1 MAQTPRASFRS
12 SRSFWR
18 TSPRTPDPAARRR
31 PDTVRS
37 IVIPERAGGC
47 SHARADRSR
56 NAGGGG
62 RTLAV
67 RYPGRIG
74 YQPALE
80 LQATLVERRRRG
92 EIPDTLLLLE
102 HPHVITLGSSGR
114 VGHVLLPSDEL
125 ARRGIAVHEA
135 GRGGDVT
142 YHGPGQLVGYP
153 ILDLKPDRRDLH
165 RYLRSLEG
173 VLIRALGEF
182 GLVGERDRDATGVW
196 IGGAKVAAIGLRV
209 SSGWITSHGFALNA
223 DTDLSHFDAIV
234 PCGLR
239 ERPVT
244 SISRLLRRRV
254 TPELAA
260 PAVVSAMTAEFGY
273 GSVDDPGG
281 ANSK

>member
-1 MAQTPRASFRS
+1 MDTIPTA
-12 SRSFWR
+12 
-18 TSPRTPDPAARRR
+18 PAGAAWG
-31 PDTVRS
+31 D
-37 IVIPERAGGC
+37 
-47 SHARADRSR
+47 
-56 NAGGGG
+56 

-74 YQPALE
+74 YEPALE

-102 HPHVITLGSSGR
+102 HSHVITLGSSGR
-114 VGHVLLPSDEL
+114 TGHILLPRDEL
-125 ARRGIAVHEA
+125 ARRGIALHEA

-173 VLIRALGEF
+173 MLIRVLGAFALA
-182 GLVGERDRDATGVW
+182 GERDQSATGVW
-196 IGGAKVAAIGLRV
+196 VGGAKVAAIGIRV

-223 DTDLSHFDAIV
+223 DTDLSYFDAIV
-234 PCGLR
+234 PCGLPG
-239 ERPVT
+239 RPVT
-244 SISRLLRRRV
+244 SISRLLGRRIA
-254 TPELAA
+254 PEAAA
-260 PAVVSAMTAEFGY
+260 PAVVAAMAAEFGY

-281 ANSK
+281 ANS